1 MLYETSNA
9 PPSPVKGESQAQLQI
24 TFTQIL
30 PEGQRPLPELRS
42 PETPVGQP
50 GLAEEERGTPDGQTT
65 AQGPLPVA
73 AQVNQEPCFVL
84 MDAPTPT

>member
-9 PPSPVKGESQAQLQI
+9 PPSPVKGESQAQLQT

-30 PEGQRPLPELRS
+30 PEGQLPLPELQS
-42 PETPVGQP
+42 PETPAEQP
-50 GLAEEERGTPDGQTT
+50 GGAEEERETPDGQT

-84 MDAPTPT
+84 MDAPTAT